1 MAFIPK
7 GAEWYVAEI
16 VEEIR
21 VDDDPRNVVLRNLT
35 LIRADSPTEAYE
47 KALRIGK
54 EGEVEY
60 DNPEAKRVRVSFRGI
75 SHLDVIQD
83 KLEDGAE
90 LSFQSQRGMSQE
102 EIAGILCP
110 KEELDLFRKIRKPDG
125 PDFTS
130 ADVLQEV
137 EDLLKHIQL

>member
-7 GAEWYVAEI
+7 GAEWYIAEI

-54 EGEVEY
+54 KGEVEY

-75 SHLDVIQD
+75 SHLDVIPD

-90 LSFQSQRGMSQE
+90 LSFQSQHGVSQE

-110 KEELDLFRKIRKPDG
+110 KEELDIFRKIRKLDV

-130 ADVLQEV
+130 AEVLQEV
-137 EDLLKHIQL
+137 EDLLKRIQL

>member
-7 GAEWYVAEI
+7 GAEWYIAEI

-54 EGEVEY
+54 KGEVEY

-75 SHLDVIQD
+75 SHLDVIPD

-90 LSFQSQRGMSQE
+90 LSFQSQHGVSQE
-102 EIAGILCP
+102 EIAGIQCP
-110 KEELDLFRKIRKPDG
+110 KEELDIFRKIRKLDG

-137 EDLLKHIQL
+137 EDRLKHIQL

>member
-54 EGEVEY
+54 KGEVEY

-90 LSFQSQRGMSQE
+90 LSFQSQRGVSQE

-110 KEELDLFRKIRKPDG
+110 KEELGLFRKIRKTDG

-130 ADVLQEV
+130 AEVLQEV

>member
-7 GAEWYVAEI
+7 GAEWYIAEI

-54 EGEVEY
+54 KGEVEY

-75 SHLDVIQD
+75 SHLDVIPD

-90 LSFQSQRGMSQE
+90 LSFQSQHGVSQE

-110 KEELDLFRKIRKPDG
+110 KEELDIFRKIRKLDG

-137 EDLLKHIQL
+137 EDRLKHIQL

>member
-7 GAEWYVAEI
+7 GAEWYIAEI

-54 EGEVEY
+54 KGEVEY

-75 SHLDVIQD
+75 SHLDVIPD
-83 KLEDGAE
+83 KLA
-90 LSFQSQRGMSQE
+90 
-102 EIAGILCP
+102 AGRSRERRRRLR
-110 KEELDLFRKIRKPDG
+110 D
-125 PDFTS
+125 
-130 ADVLQEV
+130 
-137 EDLLKHIQL
+137 

>member
-7 GAEWYVAEI
+7 DAEWYVAEI

-54 EGEVEY
+54 RGEVEY

-75 SHLDVIQD
+75 SHLDVIPD

-90 LSFQSQRGMSQE
+90 LSFHSQQGVSQE
-102 EIAGILCP
+102 QMAGILRP
-110 KEELDLFRKIRKPDG
+110 KEELDIFRKIRKLDG

-137 EDLLKHIQL
+137 EDLLKHIQH